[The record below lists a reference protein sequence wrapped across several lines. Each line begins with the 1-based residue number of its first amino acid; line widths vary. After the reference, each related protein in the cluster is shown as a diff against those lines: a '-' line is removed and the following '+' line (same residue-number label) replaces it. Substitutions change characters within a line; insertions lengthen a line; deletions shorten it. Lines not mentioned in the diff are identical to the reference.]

1 MESKDVLYIFNRV
14 ISVVSEKWFDFNLKF
29 LKKIIDSTKLSE
41 KERRT
46 LIKDSVCKL
55 KIALIIVKDFLKHA
69 HRHMVSFDKLTADVQ
84 FSVFKKRLIIPKG
97 YNKETI
103 IQRSQVKAFLKH
115 SKLAKEYLTLKKG
128 VKLHKPIHNYQ
139 M

>member
-55 KIALIIVKDFLKHA
+55 KIALIIVKDFLKLA

-115 SKLAKEYLTLKKG
+115 SNLAKEYLTLKKWI
-128 VKLHKPIHNYQ
+128 KLHKPFHNYQ